1 MEFNNSLDN
10 YKKIIDNE
18 LIKFFDNGIKKDDDF
33 LKESYGYLKEFTLRP
48 GKRLRP
54 IATIMSFKAINDSD
68 ESKIYPVC
76 IVPELIHASSLIH
89 DDMMDEDLLRRD
101 KPTMHKIFEAYFK
114 KNFSDSACEGD
125 LFNSHSKRFSVSMA
139 VLQGNIL
146 FSLSKSCIL
155 DSNLDDSIK
164 KKSLEIFNDAY
175 ARINEGQ
182 MLDLCISADKDIKE
196 EDYVKM
202 AAAKTGPLFSSS
214 IKFGALLN
222 NAKDFQLEALDKYA
236 DSMALAFQIHDDMM
250 DLSKTMK
257 DAGTYAKNKTVEAK
271 KYLEKA
277 KLNEEG
283 FKFFNELADFVV
295 ERKV

>member
-214 IKFGALLN
+214 IKFGAL
-222 NAKDFQLEALDKYA
+222 
-236 DSMALAFQIHDDMM
+236 
-250 DLSKTMK
+250 
-257 DAGTYAKNKTVEAK
+257 
-271 KYLEKA
+271 
-277 KLNEEG
+277 
-283 FKFFNELADFVV
+283 
-295 ERKV
+295 